1 MAPIILHITRN
12 PQTYPSS
19 RNPDAPN
26 YQMPY
31 PPYTMARLY
40 FYTQF
45 TGRMRVNECGS
56 SSNLVLEIFG
66 LLGVGPAND
75 GHAARH
81 SERSHHAH
89 IGDGGEVGRRRDG
102 GRGSGENGHGG
113 DHGESC
119 HLVCNDLVAG
129 ILRTEIDLSARGRG
143 RGRWR
148 ANW

>member
-1 MAPIILHITRN
+1 M
-12 PQTYPSS
+12 
-19 RNPDAPN
+19 
-26 YQMPY
+26 
-31 PPYTMARLY
+31 
-40 FYTQF
+40 
-45 TGRMRVNECGS
+45 NECGS

-119 HLVCNDLVAG
+119 HLVCNDLVVG
-129 ILRTEIDLSARGRG
+129 FSGLKSI
-143 RGRWR
+143 
-148 ANW
+148 